1 MRKKYH
7 FQKFLNFNMCVC
19 VCFIMFKQSSAMMSG
34 IQSTFLYRHIFVL
47 HRCYEPL
54 TITSNEFFHSWKYV
68 WNESFDC
75 LTTRSQYS
83 TPNRDSGLNTSYYC
97 KIYVKHFRF
106 TIDLWK
112 IVQKCPLIHFL
123 LMNFKIIISLLTIF
137 LVLYRKLSKGQT
149 VFFN

>member
-1 MRKKYH
+1 MQYIKLLCVRSTIFKS
-7 FQKFLNFNMCVC
+7 FWTLICVC

-112 IVQKCPLIHFL
+112 IVQNCTFIPY
-123 LMNFKIIISLLTIF
+123 IF
-137 LVLYRKLSKGQT
+137 SWWILKL
-149 VFFN
+149 